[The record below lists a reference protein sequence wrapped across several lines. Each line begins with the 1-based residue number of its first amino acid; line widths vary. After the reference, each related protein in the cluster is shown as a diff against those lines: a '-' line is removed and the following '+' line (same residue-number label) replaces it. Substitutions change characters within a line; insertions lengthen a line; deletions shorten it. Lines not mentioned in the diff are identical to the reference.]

1 MYICLECGAVFEE
14 PETWEEGRGEFWGF
28 PCSETVSGCPE
39 CGGDYEE
46 ALQCAECGEWFFT
59 DELDDGLCEDCQ
71 EEEIEDDNI

>member
-39 CGGDYEE
+39 CGGDYEDAVKCRRCE
-46 ALQCAECGEWFFT
+46 EWHSEDELT
-59 DELDDGLCEDCQ
+59 DELCECCQ
-71 EEEIEDDNI
+71 DELFD